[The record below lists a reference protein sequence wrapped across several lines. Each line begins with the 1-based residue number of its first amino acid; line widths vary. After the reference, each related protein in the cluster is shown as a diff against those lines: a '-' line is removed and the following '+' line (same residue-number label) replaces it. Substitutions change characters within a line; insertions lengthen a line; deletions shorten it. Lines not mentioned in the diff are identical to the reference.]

1 MIRADRITFRTME
14 KQLDAFYMTWQGNG
28 TGCWLFDTLA
38 PTVAAEDDGVMKI
51 LMIGQSHA
59 QDTVWLLYDVLK
71 AQLPQ
76 EEFLVM
82 DVYRSTNLDE
92 HVQNIKNRAPLY
104 DCYENSNGTVV
115 HTPNVTITD
124 MIMRE
129 NWDLIVFN
137 EAAWNQTQEE
147 HYNDGDFAFMIDH
160 IRSYAQPGYKLG
172 YNATW
177 AQPVTKM
184 LYEADRRPAPA
195 SFRSQFTQYF
205 GGDRLAHYAQIT
217 AMMKKYIEPNPDF
230 DIVFHSGTAIQYAS
244 ETHGVPEAEV
254 NRSYEL
260 YRDYTHLSDFGR
272 LLVAYQWYAQIY
284 GLEALT
290 EVKVERIPRAMRA
303 TSREQ
308 AFGDVVITDAHKE
321 AIIASVNFA
330 LAHPNETP
338 EQVVRQTAILEPIN

>member
-1 MIRADRITFRTME
+1 
-14 KQLDAFYMTWQGNG
+14 
-28 TGCWLFDTLA
+28 
-38 PTVAAEDDGVMKI
+38 MKI

-71 AQLPQ
+71 AERPE

-92 HVQNIKNRAPLY
+92 HVENIKNRAPLY
-104 DCYENSNGTVV
+104 DCYENCSGQVV

-137 EAAWNQTQEE
+137 EAAWNQTQEA
-147 HYNDGDFAFMIDH
+147 HYNDGDFAYLIDH
-160 IRSYAQPGYKLG
+160 IREYAQEGYQLG

-177 AQPVTKM
+177 AQPVTKL
-184 LYEADRRPAPA
+184 LYAADRRPAPA

-217 AMMKKYIEPNPDF
+217 AMMEKYIETNDAF

-244 ETHGVPEAEV
+244 ETHGVPEAEEG
-254 NRSYEL
+254 RSYEL

-272 LLVAYQWYAQIY
+272 LMVAYQWYAQIY
-284 GLEALT
+284 GLEQLT
-290 EVKVERIPRAMRA
+290 EVNVDLIPQAMRA

-308 AFGDVVITDAHKE
+308 AFGDVVITEAHKE
-321 AIIASVNFA
+321 AILASVNFA
-330 LAHPNETP
+330 LSHPNETP
-338 EQVVRQTAILEPIN
+338 APVIRTSAILEPLS